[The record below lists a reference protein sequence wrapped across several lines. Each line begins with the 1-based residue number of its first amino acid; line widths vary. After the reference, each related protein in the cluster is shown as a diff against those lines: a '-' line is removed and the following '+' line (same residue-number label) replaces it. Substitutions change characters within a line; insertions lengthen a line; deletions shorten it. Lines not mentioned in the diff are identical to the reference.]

1 MVTIEQAI
9 EDLKK
14 VDFDREDICTT
25 RGEVIILLEALKDL
39 RNSKERIIERLAN
52 ELTLADKEK
61 ERCVKENVLQFDS
74 VKGYSSGMYMA
85 IEIVKAELNW
95 HTSEW
100 HDESIKPQVHKWVVV
115 KDSDGKEYT
124 DHQWIGHAWYDY
136 CRGMDGSCDGWR
148 TDVDVISWRY
158 QEE

>member
-39 RNSKERIIERLAN
+39 RNSKERIIERLTN

-61 ERCVKENVLQFDS
+61 ERCVKENILQFDS

-85 IEIVKAELNW
+85 IEIVKAELN
-95 HTSEW
+95 
-100 HDESIKPQVHKWVVV
+100 
-115 KDSDGKEYT
+115 
-124 DHQWIGHAWYDY
+124 
-136 CRGMDGSCDGWR
+136 
-148 TDVDVISWRY
+148 
-158 QEE
+158 